1 MARLLAKG
9 LALQLARAVLAIALL
24 GLSVFGQRIAGMP
37 SPSGRG
43 PVIQYFGRLWWSI
56 DVALNVLALG
66 AVETMSSRMGKSL
79 ATGSPGRIPCFL
91 CSLLDLHWKNH
102 CINNRMEALL

>member
-1 MARLLAKG
+1 MARLLAKSI
-9 LALQLARAVLAIALL
+9 ALQLARLVLAIALL
-24 GLSVFGQRIAGMP
+24 GLSTLGQRIAGMP
-37 SPSGRG
+37 VPSDRG
-43 PVIQYFGRLWWSI
+43 PAAQYFGRLWWSV

-79 ATGSPGRIPCFL
+79 AAGSPGRIPCFL
-91 CSLLDLHWKNH
+91 CGLLDLRWKNH

>member
-1 MARLLAKG
+1 MARLLAKA

-24 GLSVFGQRIAGMP
+24 ALSTLGQRIAGMP
-37 SPSGRG
+37 LASDRG
-43 PVIQYFGRLWWSI
+43 PVVQYFGRLWWSV

-66 AVETMSSRMGKSL
+66 AVETMSSRMGK
-79 ATGSPGRIPCFL
+79 AITTGSPGHIPCFL
-91 CSLLDLHWKNH
+91 CGVLDLRWKNH